1 MNAEEY
7 APLDLAIL
15 ATSDAT
21 IDRLIVA
28 YRYLRIPMQVA
39 AIPDNEQA
47 RIQALLQYEILDTEA
62 EAVYDDFVKLASYIC
77 HTPIA
82 LISLVD
88 PTRQWFKAKVG
99 CSASETSRDV
109 AFCAHTIH
117 QSDVFVV
124 SDTLTDAR
132 FVDNPLVTGD
142 PHIRFYAG
150 APLLTPE
157 GLAIGTLCAI
167 DREPRILSPEQ
178 LSALQALARQ
188 VVAQLELR
196 RLTQDLQQLVESK
209 NKLFYIVSH
218 DLRSPFNGILGLSQ
232 TLAEEAETLSRED
245 IQEFSQTVLTC
256 AEQVLHLMDNLLQCT
271 RFELGT
277 LDYQPTHVAL
287 DTVVMNVLSLLKGNA
302 AQKNINLV
310 YQANPLAEV
319 LADSTMLHSIVQ
331 NLVGNALKFTPA
343 EGRVTIRTEEHD
355 TMIQVSV
362 MDTGVGVS
370 SEKLPGLFEMK
381 GGRTTDGTSGEKGTG
396 LGLLLCKDFVEKHGG
411 RIWVDSVIGQGTSFH
426 FTFPKSH
433 TSLSV

>member
-1 MNAEEY
+1 
-7 APLDLAIL
+7 
-15 ATSDAT
+15 
-21 IDRLIVA
+21 
-28 YRYLRIPMQVA
+28 MQVA
-39 AIPDNEQA
+39 AIPENEQA

-99 CSASETSRDV
+99 CAASETPRDV
-109 AFCAHTIH
+109 AFCAHAIL
-117 QSDVFVV
+117 QSDVLVV
-124 SDTLTDAR
+124 PDTLTDSR
-132 FVDNPLVTGD
+132 FADNPLVTGD

-150 APLLTPE
+150 APLLTPD
-157 GLAIGTLCAI
+157 GFAIGTLCAI
-167 DREPRILSPEQ
+167 DREPRKLSSEQ

-196 RLTQDLQQLVESK
+196 RLTQELQQLVESK

-232 TLAEEAETLSRED
+232 ALAEEAETLSRED

-256 AEQVLHLMDNLLQCT
+256 AEQVLHLIENLLQCT

-287 DTVVMNVLSLLKGNA
+287 DTVVMNVLMLLKGNA
-302 AQKNINLV
+302 AQKKIDLV

-362 MDTGVGVS
+362 IDTGVGVS

-381 GGRTTDGTSGEKGTG
+381 GARTTDGTSGEKGTG

-426 FTFPKSH
+426 FTLPKAH
-433 TSLSV
+433 TSLSA

>member
-1 MNAEEY
+1 
-7 APLDLAIL
+7 
-15 ATSDAT
+15 
-21 IDRLIVA
+21 
-28 YRYLRIPMQVA
+28 MQVA

-88 PTRQWFKAKVG
+88 PIRQWFKAKVG
-99 CSASETSRDV
+99 CAAPETSRDM
-109 AFCAHTIH
+109 AFCAHAILQT
-117 QSDVFVV
+117 DVLVV
-124 SDTLTDAR
+124 PDTLTDQR

-157 GLAIGTLCAI
+157 GFAIGTLCAI
-167 DREPRILSPEQ
+167 DDEPRMLSLEQ
-178 LSALQALARQ
+178 ITALQALARQ

-196 RLTQDLQQLVESK
+196 RLTKELQQLLESK
-209 NKLFYIVSH
+209 NKLFHIVSH
-218 DLRSPFNGILGLSQ
+218 DLRSPFNGILAFSQ

-245 IQEFSQTVLTC
+245 IQEFSQTVLTS
-256 AEQVLHLMDNLLQCT
+256 AEQVMHLIDNLLQCT

-277 LDYQPTHVAL
+277 LDYQPTSVAI
-287 DTVVMNVLSLLKGNA
+287 DTVVMNVVMLLKGNA
-302 AQKNINLV
+302 TQKNIDLV
-310 YQANPLAEV
+310 YQANPSAEV
-319 LADSTMLHSIVQ
+319 FADSTMLHSIVQ

-343 EGRVTIRTEEHD
+343 EGRVTIQTEEQD

-362 MDTGVGVS
+362 IDTGVGVS
-370 SEKLPGLFEMK
+370 PDKLAGLFEVMA
-381 GGRTTDGTSGEKGTG
+381 GRTTDGTSGEKGTG

-411 RIWVDSVIGQGTSFH
+411 RVWVDSVMGQGAAFH
-426 FTFPKSH
+426 FTLPKAYA
-433 TSLSV
+433 TLSV